1 MARLYRSSSA
11 LGLKEI
17 LARFDCQ
24 RVPGALFDYARFRDE
39 YKGQPHKD
47 LVDGLSLDLSK
58 LKLPQFIYADPA
70 SSFDASIAEWI
81 EDERAAVATGF
92 SESKYTEDD
101 RIAWVAAEIDSKLEV
116 SPEFAEEWCDRLDAV
131 AKSAQFPKWQIWLI
145 SPEGFSPAA
154 IDILRERNACGSSR
168 QQAILLNRFLDP
180 SQQENQKTESNEY
193 EMVVPMGDDTELIA
207 AQTVEEIAKRHNFP
221 QKAIN
226 QIKTALVEACINA
239 VEHSLSPDRKI
250 YQKFAVESDR
260 IDITVSNRGL
270 RLADAKVTHA
280 APTGGRRGWG
290 LTLMKGLMDEVTVER
305 VDDGT
310 RIRMTKFLKT
320 HEK

>member
-1 MARLYRSSSA
+1 
-11 LGLKEI
+11 
-17 LARFDCQ
+17 
-24 RVPGALFDYARFRDE
+24 
-39 YKGQPHKD
+39 
-47 LVDGLSLDLSK
+47 
-58 LKLPQFIYADPA
+58 
-70 SSFDASIAEWI
+70 
-81 EDERAAVATGF
+81 
-92 SESKYTEDD
+92 
-101 RIAWVAAEIDSKLEV
+101 
-116 SPEFAEEWCDRLDAV
+116 
-131 AKSAQFPKWQIWLI
+131 
-145 SPEGFSPAA
+145 
-154 IDILRERNACGSSR
+154 
-168 QQAILLNRFLDP
+168 
-180 SQQENQKTESNEY
+180 
-193 EMVVPMGDDTELIA
+193 MGDDTELIA